1 MCASE
6 AWVCGAGSIL
16 EPREVAPARVEPDD
30 LVLRMTLSG
39 ICGTDV
45 VKVRGDR
52 HQGQVLGH
60 ELVGLVER
68 GPDELVGQRVVV
80 AHHLGCG
87 ACRWCALDLEPTC
100 ASYRENLLDPGG
112 FATTL
117 AVRRR
122 AVDGG
127 ALRVVPDDLSDQAAI
142 FFEPLACA
150 VRGLRRGGL
159 LSARNVARRTAILGA
174 GGTGQLLLLATR
186 ALDPDGEVV
195 VVEPLGDR
203 RALAER
209 LGATATIEGAQGLD
223 PTFDLVLDAAGATTA
238 VAVAPGLLGPGGTL
252 VEFAHAR
259 TGTEIRADH
268 HGLFAGER
276 RVLGSYSS
284 GAADRDLA
292 WELLTS
298 RRVAPEAII
307 DLTVPFDEAD
317 RAMALSLEGQVVKAA
332 IAGVGRGRREEGEVD
347 FGEVGSAGGS
357 T

>member
-117 AVRRR
+117 AVRHR
-122 AVDGG
+122 AVAGG
-127 ALRVVPDDLSDQAAI
+127 ALRMVPDDLPDQAAI

-150 VRGLRRGGL
+150 ARGLRRGGL
-159 LSARNVARRTAILGA
+159 LGAPGVARRTLILGA

-186 ALDPDGEVV
+186 ALDPGGEVV
-195 VVEPLGDR
+195 VVEPHPSR
-203 RALAER
+203 RAIAER
-209 LGATATIEGAQGLD
+209 LGATSTLDDPQGLE
-223 PTFDLVLDAAGATTA
+223 PAFDLVLDAAGAAAA
-238 VAVAPGLLGPGGTL
+238 VALGPRLIGPGGTL

-259 TGTEIRADH
+259 TGTEVRVDH
-268 HGLFAGER
+268 HHLFAGER
-276 RVLGSYSS
+276 RVVGSYSS

-298 RRVAPEAII
+298 RRVAPEAIV
-307 DLTVPFDEAD
+307 DLTVPFEEAD
-317 RAMALSLEGQVVKAA
+317 RAMALSLAGHVVKAA
-332 IAGVGRGRREEGEVD
+332 IAGVV
-347 FGEVGSAGGS
+347 A
-357 T
+357 